1 MAEINPFKGNFSY
14 LFSTRIEDA
23 LPQNKGEMSKSG
35 LLSEL
40 DISKFVSNHDF
51 FVELNFKRFTKQKQF
66 EGLCN

>member
-40 DISKFVSNHDF
+40 DTSKFVSNHDF
-51 FVELNFKRFTKQKQF
+51 FCAIEFQKVY
-66 EGLCN
+66 